1 MIPEILD
8 LAIYFLRLYYDE
20 FLLLT
25 FFSVI
30 LPLFANLAHLSYC
43 EGLVSFQVGFSP
55 NLFAARLT
63 ALRTRHSPFFLVQ
76 VLTSDPQSL

>member
-25 FFSVI
+25 FFFVI
-30 LPLFANLAHLSYC
+30 LPLFVNLAHLSYC

-55 NLFAARLT
+55 NWFAARLT
-63 ALRTRHSPFFLVQ
+63 ALRNRRSLFFWLLV
-76 VLTSDPQSL
+76 